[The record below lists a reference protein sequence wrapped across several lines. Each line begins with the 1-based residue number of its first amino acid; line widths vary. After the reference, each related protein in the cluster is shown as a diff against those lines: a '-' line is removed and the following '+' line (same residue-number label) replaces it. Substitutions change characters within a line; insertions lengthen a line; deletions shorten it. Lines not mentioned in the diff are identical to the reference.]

1 MLIAPKQIVRSN
13 SMRRTLGLLVPVV
26 LLVAPSLFAADPS
39 RQELL
44 KTPKFSEAKPA
55 KFQAFTPEALRD
67 AIKVFSRR
75 NYAWSGF
82 NDSAVTVRLPAVTN
96 SIYATVDFDPPV
108 LKDKSGKNVPFELE
122 QGIFDFD
129 TSSTEVRVQNK
140 GGKGPVDFAHVAGK
154 LKVKYPLVV
163 KTTSVKPGGSKDV
176 KIDGPYVSYNSTAI
190 KLPEAQTFSTIK
202 PLRAYDASGKELERA
217 SDGSSSLAGDVS
229 WRQIPFYGQVA
240 EVRMD
245 QVDKWGEVAV
255 TYDLPPVPKLPADQ
269 SGSIPPLE
277 ERLKVSE
284 TPGGKVTKTIKP

>member
-1 MLIAPKQIVRSN
+1 
-13 SMRRTLGLLVPVV
+13 MRRTLGSLVPVV
-26 LLVAPSLFAADPS
+26 LLVASPLFAADPS

-44 KTPKFSEAKPA
+44 KTPKYSEAKPA

-140 GGKGPVDFAHVAGK
+140 GGKGPVDFAHITGK

-190 KLPEAQTFSTIK
+190 KLPEEQTFSKIK

-217 SDGSSSLAGDVS
+217 SGGSSSLAGAVS
-229 WRQIPFYGQVA
+229 WRQIPFYGNVA

-255 TYDLPPVPKLPADQ
+255 AYDLPPVPTLPADQ

-284 TPGGKVTKTIKP
+284 TPGAKVTKTIKP